1 MSYIKKISTNIKSP
15 NGASYETELGQYTLL
30 IGANEAG
37 KSAIAESCQ
46 LARSGSAYGLLYR
59 DKPIKDGKLLS
70 ALVPPGALGC
80 SVTAQLD
87 TGEFCEWDLLT
98 GKRPKRT
105 GPDGSSLSVA
115 ELHAVLGGSEE
126 SKARY
131 FWEKLCKPLPVAD
144 LESFLAPALHE
155 ALHLVMP
162 KNREEIN
169 LVSLIERTGK
179 LQREQASVVK
189 AGQIALESF
198 GPVEM
203 VSEEELDGVWK
214 TYTRAHYRDIVRDL
228 YRSYKA
234 DPSLQSR
241 ETLRHLVE
249 MMGGQEAL
257 TRIPETEEAGASL
270 AEALLNKRL
279 SRGAIAAKSGEIR
292 ASTMKE
298 SLKKLKTAIL
308 EVMFRMLDSAAD
320 FLIEEVSNF
329 LPEGERFVFDVDG
342 KQLKLSIGLER
353 EQEVHTALSGSTEAR
368 LLAAIASALSGPDSL
383 IVVDD
388 RMWDATTL
396 GKTLEVLRN
405 APSQVI
411 VMTTVRPKG
420 KKRSG
425 WNYVEIARTPGQALE
440 IQTT

>member
-1 MSYIKKISTNIKSP
+1 MSYIKKISTNVKSP
-15 NGASYETELGQYTLL
+15 NGASYEVDLGKYTLL

-70 ALVPPGALGC
+70 ALVPEGALGC
-80 SVTAQLD
+80 SITAHLD
-87 TGEFCEWDLLT
+87 TGEFCEWNLLT
-98 GKRPKRT
+98 GKRPQRL
-105 GPDGSSLSVA
+105 GPEGVSLSVA

-131 FWEKLCKPLPVAD
+131 FWGKLCDPIPVED
-144 LESFLAPALHE
+144 LEGFIAPALHE

-162 KNREEIN
+162 KNKEKIN
-169 LVSLIERTGK
+169 LVSLVERTGK
-179 LQREQASVVK
+179 LQREQSAVAK
-189 AGQIALESF
+189 AGQIALESL

-203 VSEEELDGVWK
+203 ISDGELEGVWK
-214 TYTRAHYRDIVRDL
+214 TYTRAHYRDIIRDL

-241 ETLRHLVE
+241 ETLRHLVK

-257 TRIPETEEAGASL
+257 SRIPETEEAGSSL
-270 AEALLNKRL
+270 AEVLLNKRL
-279 SRGAIAAKSGEIR
+279 SRGALAAKSGEIR
-292 ASTMKE
+292 ATTMKE

-308 EVMFRMLDSAAD
+308 EVMFRMLDGAAD
-320 FLIEEVSNF
+320 FIIEEVSNY
-329 LPEGERFVFDVDG
+329 LPDGERFVFRAD
-342 KQLKLSIGLER
+342 KKMLKLSIGLER

-368 LLAAIASALSGPDSL
+368 LLAAIASALSGPNSL

-388 RMWDATTL
+388 RMWDTTTL
-396 GKTLEVLRN
+396 GKTLEVLRD

-420 KKRSG
+420 KKRAG
-425 WNYVEIARTPGQALE
+425 WDYVEIARTPGQALE
-440 IQTT
+440 IQST